1 MVQFQGLWLSCL
13 SAAPRPAPLKVML
26 GAVVKNISGKKLESH
41 PSQVS
46 RGGMVPHCL
55 QGRRRE
61 RCFPG
66 HTHATGVEIVHIAS
80 GMTGMGQI
88 CNATEAFLFHAPN
101 VSLCHYSTQM
111 ET

>member
-13 SAAPRPAPLKVML
+13 SAAPRPTPLKVML
-26 GAVVKNISGKKLESH
+26 GCGEKYFWKKLESH

-55 QGRRRE
+55 RGRRRE

-66 HTHATGVEIVHIAS
+66 HTHATGVEIAHIAS
-80 GMTGMGQI
+80 GMTGVGRI

-101 VSLCHYSTQM
+101 VSLCHYSTQV